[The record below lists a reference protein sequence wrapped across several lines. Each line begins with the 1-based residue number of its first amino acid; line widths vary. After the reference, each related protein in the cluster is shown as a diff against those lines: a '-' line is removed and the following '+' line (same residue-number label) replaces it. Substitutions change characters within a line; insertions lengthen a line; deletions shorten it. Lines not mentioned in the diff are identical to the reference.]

1 MLTEEDKKSLRDLY
15 ARMKQ
20 GDTIALVAAI
30 FMPEEEKGYMMYLC
44 EEDAR
49 KEKFR

>member
-1 MLTEEDKKSLRDLY
+1 MLTETEKKMVRDLY

-30 FMPEEEKGYMMYLC
+30 FLPEEEKGYMMYLC
-44 EEDAR
+44 E
-49 KEKFR
+49 KETHDEA